1 MSKARKHWHRKWRW
15 QRVTKLMARD
25 GQACALCDEPLDR
38 HLRDPKHE
46 RYITFDHITPRAM
59 GGTDALAN
67 LRLAHR
73 RCNELRGCDPLLP
86 EQEEPGKD
94 DAA

>member
-25 GQACALCDEPLDR
+25 GTNCALCEELLDR
-38 HLRDPKHE
+38 RVRDP
-46 RYITFDHITPRAM
+46 RATNYITFDHITPRAM
-59 GGTDALAN
+59 GGTDRLDN

-73 RCNELRGCDPLLP
+73 RCNELRGCDPILP
-86 EQEEPGKD
+86 EQEQPGED
-94 DAA
+94 EAA